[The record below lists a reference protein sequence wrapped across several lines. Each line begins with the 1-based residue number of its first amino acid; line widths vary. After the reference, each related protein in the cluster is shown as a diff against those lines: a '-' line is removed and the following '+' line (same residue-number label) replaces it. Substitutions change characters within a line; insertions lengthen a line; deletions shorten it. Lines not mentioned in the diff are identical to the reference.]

1 MMPSTSV
8 VGAVQVVGPLAT
20 YASRFADELKRRG
33 YTELSAA
40 GQLRLMAHASRW
52 LASNELDA
60 KAFTPE
66 RVAVF
71 CRDRREAGY
80 RGFRTERALRPLVE
94 LLEAE
99 GVVEVAAA
107 REPQS
112 SQERLLARY
121 GDFLENERGVV
132 EGVRTQF
139 LGVAALFLAKHPAL
153 GEDTGAIGA
162 AEVSAFCTQE
172 LPRRS
177 TSAAANLAAALR
189 SFLRFCHVDGR
200 IDMPLAQAIPPVARR
215 AYTNVPRGISAEAL
229 ARLFASCDSSSAR
242 GRRDH
247 AILLLLARLGLRAG
261 EVARLGLDDVDW
273 HAGEIV
279 VRGKGNRVEPMPIPT
294 DVGAAMAEYLSKSRP
309 RAESRAVFL
318 RAIAP
323 WVALSAQGVTWVVYD
338 ACARAGV
345 PRVGAHRL
353 RHTTAS
359 SMLAMGASFGEV
371 GQVLRH
377 ASVGST
383 SIYAKVDFA
392 ALRPLAQIW
401 PGGAA

>member
-1 MMPSTSV
+1 MPCTSV
-8 VGAVQVVGPLAT
+8 VDAVRVVGPLAA
-20 YASRFADELKRRG
+20 YRSRFADQLKRRG
-33 YTELSAA
+33 YTELSVA

-52 LASNELDA
+52 LASNGLDVD
-60 KAFTPE
+60 AFTPD

-71 CRDRREAGY
+71 CGDRREAGY
-80 RGFRTERALRPLVE
+80 RGLRTERALRPLVE
-94 LLEAE
+94 FLEAE
-99 GVVEVAAA
+99 GVLEVPVP

-112 SQERLLARY
+112 SQELLLARY
-121 GDFLENERGVV
+121 GNFLRNERGVV

-139 LGVAALFLAKHPAL
+139 VGVAALFVAEHPAL
-153 GEDTGAIGA
+153 GEVSGAIGV
-162 AEVSAFCTQE
+162 AEVTAFCTRE
-172 LPRRS
+172 LPHRG

-189 SFLRFCHVDGR
+189 SFLRFCHVEGC

-215 AYTNVPRGISAEAL
+215 AYTSVPQGISAEAV
-229 ARLFASCDSSSAR
+229 AGLFASCDPSSVR

-247 AILLLLARLGLRAG
+247 AILLILARLGLRAG
-261 EVARLGLDDVDW
+261 EVARLGLDDIDW

-279 VRGKGNRVEPMPIPT
+279 VRGKGNRVDPMPIPT
-294 DVGAAMAEYLSKSRP
+294 DVGAAIAEYLSKSRP
-309 RAESRAVFL
+309 HAESRAVFL

-323 WVALSAQGVTWVVYD
+323 LVALSPTGITGVVYD

-359 SMLAMGASFGEV
+359 QMLAAGASFGEV

-392 ALRPLAQIW
+392 ALRPLARIW
-401 PGGAA
+401 PKVPA